1 MALLASELQR
11 IKAELGYNVLAV
23 GAEPYV
29 GVTQLFEQVVQPH
42 TLSGAT
48 TTCTTAVTAATAP
61 TARTLTLA
69 DATDFAAGARV
80 IVDVDDRQE
89 VATVE
94 SIAGSTITV
103 LLSLAHAT
111 SYPVTVEGGESIIR
125 ELLGNCIAEGK
136 RLRDAGARAG
146 IAEVDEVK
154 FFAAGADGTDAAT
167 RALSKRREMWR
178 RELAEAIGVPYLRGQ
193 RQRNG
198 SSLVA
203 F

>member
-11 IKAELGYNVLAV
+11 IKFELGYNVLAV

-29 GVTQLFEQVVQPH
+29 GVTQLFEQVIQPH
-42 TLSGAT
+42 TLSGAAT
-48 TTCTTAVTAATAP
+48 TSTTAVTAATTP
-61 TARTLTLA
+61 TARVLTLA
-69 DATDFAAGARV
+69 DATGFSVGARV

-89 VATVE
+89 AATVQAL
-94 SIAGSTITV
+94 SGATITV

-111 SYPVTVEGGESIIR
+111 SYPVTVEGGESVIR

-136 RLRDAGARAG
+136 RIVAAGDRAG

-154 FFAAGADGTDAAT
+154 FFGAGADGMDAGT
-167 RALSKRREMWR
+167 RALLRRREMWR
-178 RELAEAIGVPYLRGQ
+178 RELADALGVAYLRDLRRRG
-193 RQRNG
+193 G